1 MFTVAGTE
9 QHPLPK
15 RTLSLL
21 PAETQSAGRA
31 VKLYRGA
38 EGFYQPAS
46 APLSR
51 TDLSSSR
58 RRTAKAI
65 NFLTAPVLK
74 QKVRQQHY

>member
-1 MFTVAGTE
+1 MLTVAGTE

-15 RTLSLL
+15 RNLSLL

-31 VKLYRGA
+31 VKPYRGA

-51 TDLSSSR
+51 TELSSSQATDGESNQFSYR
-58 RRTAKAI
+58 ASSRTE
-65 NFLTAPVLK
+65 
-74 QKVRQQHY
+74 VRQQY